1 MIEISNLQKS
11 YEDNVV
17 LKDINISIK
26 AGEIYGLVGR
36 SGAGK
41 STLLRCING
50 LEKYREG
57 NLIVSNVEVKE
68 LRNEDL
74 RVFRRNMGMIFQH
87 FSLMERK
94 TVYQN
99 IALPMKCWG
108 FSRDEIDKR
117 VKELIQIIDLQDKL
131 YDRPASL
138 SGGQKQRVAIAR
150 ALSLDPDILLCDE
163 ITSALDPKTEQSI
176 LQLLR
181 KVNEELNK
189 TIILVTHQM
198 SVVKEVCHKICI
210 LDSGEIRADGDA
222 KDIFID
228 EPEALKK
235 LLGNEELS
243 LPKTGVNIRIVYT
256 DDNVN
261 DRVISDLSYKMN
273 VRFSLIWGKT
283 ERYRD
288 TLLGV
293 AVINIDEEDLP
304 TVNNYINN
312 LDLKWEMIKDE
323 SN

>member
-26 AGEIYGLVGR
+26 AGVIYGLVGR

-108 FSRDEIDKR
+108 FSRD
-117 VKELIQIIDLQDKL
+117 
-131 YDRPASL
+131 
-138 SGGQKQRVAIAR
+138 
-150 ALSLDPDILLCDE
+150 
-163 ITSALDPKTEQSI
+163 
-176 LQLLR
+176 
-181 KVNEELNK
+181 
-189 TIILVTHQM
+189 
-198 SVVKEVCHKICI
+198 
-210 LDSGEIRADGDA
+210 
-222 KDIFID
+222 
-228 EPEALKK
+228 
-235 LLGNEELS
+235 
-243 LPKTGVNIRIVYT
+243 
-256 DDNVN
+256 
-261 DRVISDLSYKMN
+261 
-273 VRFSLIWGKT
+273 
-283 ERYRD
+283 
-288 TLLGV
+288 
-293 AVINIDEEDLP
+293 
-304 TVNNYINN
+304 
-312 LDLKWEMIKDE
+312 
-323 SN
+323 